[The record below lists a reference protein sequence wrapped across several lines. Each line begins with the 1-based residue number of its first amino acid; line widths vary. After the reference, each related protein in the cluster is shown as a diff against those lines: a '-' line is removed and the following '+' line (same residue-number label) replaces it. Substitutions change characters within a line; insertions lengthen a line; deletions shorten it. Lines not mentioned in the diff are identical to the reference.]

1 MIQVDVPGPAESK
14 SWGLCTKILMYL
26 LKIGELR
33 HSKILGLFCLRLS
46 LHMATKYMLLASCAS
61 SLSSRL
67 PC

>member
-1 MIQVDVPGPAESK
+1 MIQVGVSGPTQSK

-26 LKIGELR
+26 LKIGEFR
-33 HSKILGLFCLRLS
+33 HNKILGLFCPRLS

-67 PC
+67 SR